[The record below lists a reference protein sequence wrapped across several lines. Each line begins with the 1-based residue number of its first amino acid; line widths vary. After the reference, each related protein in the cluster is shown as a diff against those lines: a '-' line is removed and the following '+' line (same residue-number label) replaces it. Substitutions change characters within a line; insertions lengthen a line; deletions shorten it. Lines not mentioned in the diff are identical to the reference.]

1 MPALSKQEGRPN
13 NRHKRKDIAR
23 RKIAPMAG
31 RSSGAEA
38 SRRAADEFAKR
49 LLPVI
54 GEIQAKGITTLD
66 GIAGELTT
74 RGIAT
79 TRSGAWHRSTVKR
92 LLERLERLKA
102 ETRGKAVR

>member
-1 MPALSKQEGRPN
+1 MPALSKQVGRPN
-13 NRHKRKDIAR
+13 SRHKRKDIAR
-23 RKIAPMAG
+23 HKIVPVAG
-31 RSSGAEA
+31 RSAGAEA
-38 SRRAADEFAKR
+38 SRHAADEFAKS

-54 GEIQAKGITTLD
+54 GEIQAKGISTLD

-79 TRSGAWHRSTVKR
+79 KRSGAWHRSTVKR

-102 ETRGKAVR
+102 ETMGKTA